1 MREMTFAEFLVADIQ
16 QNETI
21 IITDGP
27 QPLVITADN
36 RIARQWYQ
44 AAKDLRDNPTLA
56 TRH

>member
-1 MREMTFAEFLVADIQ
+1 MTFAEFLVADIQ

>member
-16 QNETI
+16 PNETI

-27 QPLVITADN
+27 QPLVITADH
-36 RIARQWYQ
+36 RIASMWYQ
-44 AAKDLRDNPTLA
+44 AAKDLKNNPTLA